1 MRIGMNKDSVRF
13 DGNSVPLYD
22 RGYSLALTSTDD
34 SNGLE
39 GYNLQFLFCDLL
51 LLDDLV
57 AFILLSPCTGSF

>member
-1 MRIGMNKDSVRF
+1 MRIDMNKDSVRF

-39 GYNLQFLFCDLL
+39 GYNLQFLFCDLF
-51 LLDDLV
+51 LLDD
-57 AFILLSPCTGSF
+57 